1 MTHEL
6 KTDLM
11 RHLQHM
17 AGEIGPRYG
26 GSPGNQA
33 AAAYIEQVFRRAGLD
48 VEVQDF
54 AMPAWVDNSAEL
66 WLDGERLTAVPN
78 TFSPPCEV
86 TATAVP
92 ACTLAELERVNI
104 TGRIVILYGELT
116 KNCLSAK
123 AWFLLSD
130 AEKRLIDLLEAGRP
144 QAVITVQTRPGDLE
158 RIVEDAEF
166 ILPSATVDA
175 LTGAMLLTNP
185 NAALRLRIDTVRS
198 DGRAA
203 NIVARKPG
211 TSGQK
216 VVLCAHYDTKVDTP
230 GAFDNGSGTAVL
242 LTLAQRL
249 SQQATRHTL
258 EFVAFSNEEYL
269 PLGDDEYVRRG
280 EGEFGRMVT
289 AVNIDGVGQTLATNT
304 ITMLAHSDAFQSHIT
319 NILQDF
325 PGLHW
330 VEPWY
335 ASNHYT
341 FFSRGVP
348 SIALC
353 SNGGL
358 NHIHLRA
365 DTLDWMSAAK
375 LTEVMT
381 LVETIINTLP
391 DQPLAWFR
399 AENQP

>member
-1 MTHEL
+1 MSIEFESQIM
-6 KTDLM
+6 K
-11 RHLQHM
+11 HLQVL

-26 GSPGNQA
+26 GSPGNHA
-33 AAAYIEQVFRRAGLD
+33 AAAYIEKVFRQSGLE

-54 AMPAWVDNSAEL
+54 SMPAWQDNGAEL
-66 WLDGERLTAVPN
+66 WLAGERLTAVAN
-78 TFSPPCEV
+78 TFSPPCDVE
-86 TATAVP
+86 AMAVP
-92 ACTLAELERVNI
+92 VCTLAELERTDI
-104 TGRIVILYGELT
+104 TGHIVILYGELT
-116 KNCLSAK
+116 KGCLSPK

-130 AEKRLIDLLEAGRP
+130 AEKRLIDLLEGGRP
-144 QAVITVQTRPGDLE
+144 AAAITVQTRPGALE

-175 LTGAMLLTNP
+175 AVGIKLLTNP
-185 NAALRLRIDTVRS
+185 NVPLHLRINTMRTN
-198 DGRAA
+198 GRAA
-203 NIVARKPG
+203 NIVARKSG

-249 SQQATRHTL
+249 SQHSTRHTL

-280 EGEFGRMVT
+280 EGGFEQMVT

-304 ITMLAHSDAFQSHIT
+304 ITMLSQSDAFQSHIA
-319 NILQDF
+319 QVVQQF
-325 PGLHW
+325 PGLQW

-358 NHIHLRA
+358 NHIHQRA
-365 DTLDWMSAAK
+365 DTLDWMSAPK
-375 LTEVMT
+375 LAEVAT
-381 LVETIINTLP
+381 LAETVATTLP
-391 DQPLAWFR
+391 DQLLSWFR
-399 AENQP
+399 KES